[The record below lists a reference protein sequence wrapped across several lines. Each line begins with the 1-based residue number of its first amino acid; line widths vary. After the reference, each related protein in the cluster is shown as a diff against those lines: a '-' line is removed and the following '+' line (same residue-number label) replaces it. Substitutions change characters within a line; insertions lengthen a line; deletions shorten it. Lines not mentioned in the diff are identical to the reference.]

1 MDRFEVKELIIVD
14 VDAEREEEPRV
25 ASVDEFV
32 RAELDKVGE
41 LGVSC
46 CNEAMDLALK
56 LGLLF
61 VGVRAIVFAQPRLA
75 LPILQQYVLDHVPA
89 RHEAPGSHRLHWVGG
104 GGRRVSTNRVYD
116 SAPPRHSLY
125 SVYTYLH
132 CCYVIE

>member
-104 GGRRVSTNRVYD
+104 GAGVCRQTGFMTQHLPD
-116 SAPPRHSLY
+116 TACTLY
-125 SVYTYLH
+125 ILTYT
-132 CCYVIE
+132 VAM